1 MNPAYAY
8 IYDDFLTDRRYQDI
22 IAAIETRLSSMGL
35 DGKIGRLA
43 LFRSAK
49 EMIEGLVAG
58 GASNIIIVGNDNTLN
73 KVMWFLPD
81 LPVVVGYIPVAEPS
95 DVAAL
100 LNVPVGLDACEA
112 IGARLI
118 ESLDV
123 GKIGDRY
130 FLTQAVIEN
139 TTACVEVNGAY
150 KLSLVGGG
158 TIRIKNLGSI
168 SRGRYAPADARDGF
182 LEISMIP
189 HEQKDFKNKVLNRL
203 KRKKDCLTKLQVNK
217 AEIVSEQ
224 PMEAHADRFSLS
236 GFNFSLEAVPS
247 KLKII
252 TGRMRRLG

>member
-22 IAAIETRLSSMGL
+22 VAALETRLSSMSL

-49 EMIEGLVAG
+49 ELVEGFVNQ
-58 GASNIIIVGNDNTLN
+58 GATNIIIVGNDNTLN

-81 LPVVVGYIPVAEPS
+81 MPVVVGYIPVAEPA
-95 DVAAL
+95 DVATL

-123 GKIGDRY
+123 GKLGDRY
-130 FLTQAVIEN
+130 FLTQAVFEN
-139 TTACVEVNGAY
+139 TTAKVKVNNTY
-150 KLSLVGGG
+150 TLSLIGGG
-158 TIRIKNLGSI
+158 TIRVKNLGSI
-168 SRGRYAPADARDGF
+168 TRGRYTVADARDGR
-182 LEISMIP
+182 LEITMVP
-189 HEQKDFKNKVLNRL
+189 HEPTDISSRLWKRLGRQKLHPTRI
-203 KRKKDCLTKLQVNK
+203 QVK
-217 AEIVSEQ
+217 EAEIISEQ
-224 PMEAHADRFSLS
+224 PIDAQADRFVVS
-236 GFNFSLEAVPS
+236 GFRFPVSAVPA

-252 TGRMRRLG
+252 TGRMRRLH

>member
-22 IAAIETRLSSMGL
+22 VAALETRLAAMGL

-49 EMIEGLVAG
+49 ELVEGFVNQ
-58 GASNIIIVGNDNTLN
+58 GATNIIIVGNDDTLN

-100 LNVPVGLDACEA
+100 LNVPKGLDACEA

-123 GKIGDRY
+123 GKLGDRY
-130 FLTQAVIEN
+130 FLTQAVFKN
-139 TTACVEVNGAY
+139 TTAKVRVNNSY
-150 KLSLVGGG
+150 VLSLIGGG
-158 TIRIKNLGSI
+158 TIKVKNLGSI
-168 SRGRYAPADARDGF
+168 TRGRYSPSDARDGF
-182 LEISMIP
+182 LEITMIP
-189 HEQKDFKNKVLNRL
+189 PEPADIGSRLINRIWNKQQK
-203 KRKKDCLTKLQVNK
+203 LTRIQVSE
-217 AEIVSEQ
+217 AEVISEQ
-224 PMEAHADRFSLS
+224 PVEAQADRFSVS
-236 GFNFSLEAVPS
+236 GFKFTARAVPG